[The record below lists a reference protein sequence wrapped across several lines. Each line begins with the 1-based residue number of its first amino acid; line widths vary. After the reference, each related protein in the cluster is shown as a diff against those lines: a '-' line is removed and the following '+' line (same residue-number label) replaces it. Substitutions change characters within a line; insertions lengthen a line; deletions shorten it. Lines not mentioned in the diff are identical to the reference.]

1 MRYYIWLGEKKTLYT
16 LENEKIKITVSK
28 QGAELHNITS
38 KVDGTEYLWNRNKRY
53 WGYSAPVLFPI
64 VGKVKNGTYKVDG
77 KEYNLPQHGLARLKE
92 FEMLE
97 KTDNKIIFELVDS
110 EETLKVYPYKFSLKI
125 AYTLVESGVVTEYI
139 VENTDN
145 KTIYFSIGAHP
156 AFMCPMVVGE
166 IIDDYYFEFNEKE
179 NCDIMPISEEGY
191 IKRERKQYL
200 VNNNIIPLNFDV
212 FKGDALV
219 FDSLKSNK
227 ISLKS
232 VNHDKVLTM
241 DFTGFPYM
249 GLWTKATGAPFV
261 CIEPWYGHA
270 DFEDFDGELKD
281 KAGIEKLQ
289 IGQKFNSSYTVTI

>member
-1 MRYYIWLGEKKTLYT
+1 MYI
-16 LENEKIKITVSK
+16 LENEKVKITVSE

-77 KEYNLPQHGLARLKE
+77 KEYNLPQHGLARLKK
-92 FEMLE
+92 FEMIE
-97 KTDNKIIFELVDS
+97 RKDDKIIFELVDS

-125 AYTLVESGVVTEYI
+125 SYTLVESGVITEYI

-156 AFMCPMVVGE
+156 AFMCPMVTGE

-179 NCDIMPISEEGY
+179 NCDILPISEEGY

-200 VNNNIIPLNFDV
+200 FDNNIIPLSFEV

-232 VNHDKVLTM
+232 VNHDKVLSM

-270 DFEDFDGELKD
+270 DFEDFNGELKD
-281 KAGIEKLQ
+281 KHGIQKLEV
-289 IGQKFNSSYTVTI
+289 GQKFNSAYTVTIK

>member
-1 MRYYIWLGEKKTLYT
+1 MLYT
-16 LENEKIKITVSK
+16 LENEKVKITISK

-53 WGYSAPVLFPI
+53 WSYSAPVLFPI

-92 FEMLE
+92 FEMIE
-97 KTDNKIIFELVDS
+97 KTDNKIIFELVAS

-125 AYTLVESGVVTEYI
+125 AYTLVENGVVTEYI

-145 KTIYFSIGAHP
+145 KMIYFSIGAHP
-156 AFMCPMVVGE
+156 AFMCPMVAGE
-166 IIDDYYFEFNEKE
+166 IIDDYYLSLMKKKIV
-179 NCDIMPISEEGY
+179 DIIPISEQGY

-200 VNNNIIPLNFDV
+200 VDNNIIPLNFDV

-270 DFEDFDGELKD
+270 DFEDFDWR
-281 KAGIEKLQ
+281 
-289 IGQKFNSSYTVTI
+289 N

>member
-1 MRYYIWLGEKKTLYT
+1 MYI
-16 LENEKIKITVSK
+16 LENEKVKITVSEK
-28 QGAELHNITS
+28 GAELHNITS

-77 KEYNLPQHGLARLKE
+77 KEYNLPQHGLARLKK
-92 FEMLE
+92 FEMIE
-97 KTDNKIIFELVDS
+97 RKDDKIIFELVDS

-125 AYTLVESGVVTEYI
+125 AYTLVENGVITEYI
-139 VENTDN
+139 VKNTDN

-156 AFMCPMVVGE
+156 AFMCPMVTGE
-166 IIDDYYFEFNEKE
+166 IIDDYYFEFNKKE
-179 NCDIMPISEEGY
+179 NCDILPISEEGY

-200 VNNNIIPLNFDV
+200 VDNNIIPLNFDI

-232 VNHDKVLTM
+232 VNHDKVLSM

-270 DFEDFDGELKD
+270 DFEDFNGELKD
-281 KAGIEKLQ
+281 KAGIQKLEV
-289 IGQKFNSSYTVTI
+289 GQKFNSAYTVTIK

>member
-1 MRYYIWLGEKKTLYT
+1 MIFTLKNDFLT
-16 LENEKIKITVSK
+16 ITAHK
-28 QGAELHNITS
+28 HGGELHSIKSN
-38 KVDGTEYLWNRNKRY
+38 KDNTEFLWNGNPEY
-53 WGYSAPVLFPI
+53 WKYHAPVLFPI
-64 VGKVKNGTYKVDG
+64 VGKVKDGKYRVDG
-77 KEYNLPQHGLARLKE
+77 KTYELPQHGLARVRE
-92 FEMLE
+92 FEMINQTE
-97 KTDNKIIFELVDS
+97 NTISFELKYSDD
-110 EETLKVYPYKFSLKI
+110 TLKVYPYKFSLI
-125 AYTLVESGVVTEYI
+125 ITYI
-139 VENTDN
+139 LEGKTVKTCYEVKNLDN
-145 KTIYFSIGAHP
+145 KVINFSIGTHP
-156 AFMCPMVVGE
+156 AYICPIMSNE
-166 IIDDYYFEFNEKE
+166 NLNDYYFEFNEKE

-191 IKRERKQYL
+191 IKHERKQYL

-219 FDSLKSNK
+219 FDSLKSSK

-289 IGQKFNSSYTVTI
+289 IGQKFNSSYTVTIK

>member
-1 MRYYIWLGEKKTLYT
+1 MYT
-16 LENEKIKITVSK
+16 LENEKVKITVSK

-64 VGKVKNGTYKVDG
+64 VGKVKNGTYKVDD

-92 FEMLE
+92 FEMIE
-97 KTDNKIIFELVDS
+97 KTNNKIIFELVDS

-125 AYTLVESGVVTEYI
+125 AYTLVENGVVTEYI

-156 AFMCPMVVGE
+156 AFMCPMVSGE

>member
-1 MRYYIWLGEKKTLYT
+1 MYI

-38 KVDGTEYLWNRNKRY
+38 KIDGTEYLWNRNKRY

-92 FEMLE
+92 FEMIE

-156 AFMCPMVVGE
+156 AFMCPMVPGE

-289 IGQKFNSSYTVTI
+289 IGQKFNSSYTVTIK

>member
-1 MRYYIWLGEKKTLYT
+1 MLYT
-16 LENEKIKITVSK
+16 LENEKVKITVSK

-53 WGYSAPVLFPI
+53 WSYSAPVLFPI

-92 FEMLE
+92 FEMIE
-97 KTDNKIIFELVDS
+97 KTDDKIIFELVAS

-125 AYTLVESGVVTEYI
+125 AYTLVENGVVTEYI

-145 KTIYFSIGAHP
+145 KVIYFSIGAHP
-156 AFMCPMVVGE
+156 AFMCPMVAGE

-179 NCDIMPISEEGY
+179 NCDIISISEQGY

-200 VNNNIIPLNFDV
+200 VDNNIIPLNFDV

-281 KAGIEKLQ
+281 KAGIEKLEV
-289 IGQKFNSSYTVTI
+289 GQKFNSAYTLTIK

>member
-1 MRYYIWLGEKKTLYT
+1 MYI

-38 KVDGTEYLWNRNKRY
+38 KIDGTEYLWNRNKRY

-92 FEMLE
+92 FEMIE

-156 AFMCPMVVGE
+156 AFMCPMVPGE

-227 ISLKS
+227 ITLKS